1 MDEQRRIIQEEMDRL
16 DAANQ
21 SAETLRHLDA
31 RNAFINNTPGF
42 YTGNDQMMCLTI
54 QMYSRDDWNALFGGR
69 GLQPAVLSYALHCID
84 NRIPLEVSLLLE
96 TETNVRHRIHE
107 AIFIIHMPN
116 HEQFYD
122 GHMFELEF
130 GEGSHTHQTINRLFN
145 TETRAVVQYMTQY
158 DLLQFLADD
167 YEAANLLERFL
178 DGFNPIRYDV
188 ANNELSAHDCAV
200 FFGHDDEDN
209 DDFGENNVEEAVAV
223 RPPPPVND
231 FGAIFQEQLAQIDM
245 EEGDEDLFNDPNIIP
260 YWLENNDRINE
271 LILLRRERRRVQV

>member
-1 MDEQRRIIQEEMDRL
+1 MDDQQGRIQAEWERV

-21 SAETLRHLDA
+21 SAATLEHMQV

-54 QMYSRDDWNALFGGR
+54 QMYSIDDWNALFGGR
-69 GLQPAVLSYALHCID
+69 PMQPAMLSYALDCIA
-84 NRIPLEVSLLLE
+84 NNIPLEVSLLL
-96 TETNVRHRIHE
+96 ETNVRHRIHE

-130 GEGSHTHQTINRLFN
+130 SEGSHTHQTINRLFD
-145 TETRAVVQYMTQY
+145 TETRAVVQVMRQY

-167 YEAANLLERFL
+167 YEAADLLERFL
-178 DGFNPIRYDV
+178 DGFNPIQYDA
-188 ANNELSAHDCAV
+188 ANHELSAHDCAV
-200 FFGHDDEDN
+200 FFGHDDDE
-209 DDFGENNVEEAVAV
+209 DFGYENDVVVAV
-223 RPPPPVND
+223 VPPPPPPVND
-231 FGAIFQEQLAQIDM
+231 FGAIFQEQLAQIEM
-245 EEGDEDLFNDPNIIP
+245 EEGENDLFNDPNIIP

-271 LILLRRERRRVQV
+271 LILLRRERRRVQG